1 MQVQQLGCFSHS
13 VPMGCLSPYP
23 SRTEQRPS
31 WLLPDVLLSAT
42 CGVGGAASSQGVAAS
57 NPRGVALVHQGALV
71 LGKPLHRAAGHRLR
85 GFVLAWQP

>member
-1 MQVQQLGCFSHS
+1 
-13 VPMGCLSPYP
+13 MGCLSPYP

-42 CGVGGAASSQGVAAS
+42 CGAGGAASSQGVAAS
-57 NPRGVALVHQGALV
+57 SPRGVALVHQGVLVHQGALV